1 MAPTPAAGDPVP
13 AITEGDA
20 TGETA
25 AIYTAI
31 RAVTGVPVV
40 NLIWRHLATMPG
52 ALPWTW
58 GALRP
63 LYAAGTVASAA
74 AHLRQNLAL
83 PAMQPWPVSVLESA
97 GLSQADRQSI
107 GRILSSYDRSN
118 AMNLLALAALQA
130 LIRGEAD
137 ATPLPQTNPGAAIPG
152 ELPFLLTFDQMAPAT
167 ADLVYRLKAEMQGLT
182 IAIYRLNAIGDPD
195 HKVIASMYRHLA
207 HWPAFLALVW
217 ERLAPLSTDGRIDTI
232 IAQNLETGRA
242 VAARLA
248 AQIPAPESKLS
259 PEVME
264 QINTALDLFI
274 QYAIGRMVP
283 LCSLL
288 VRGFPHGE

>member
-1 MAPTPAAGDPVP
+1 MALPPAAGDPVP

-25 AIYTAI
+25 AIYTDI

-74 AHLRQNLAL
+74 AHLRQSLAL

-97 GLSQADRQSI
+97 GLSQSDRQSI

-118 AMNLLALAALQA
+118 AMNLVALAALQA
-130 LIRGEAD
+130 LTRGEAD
-137 ATPLPQTNPGAAIPG
+137 ATPLPQTAPGTG
-152 ELPFLLTFDQMAPAT
+152 VTGDLPFLLTFDQMAPAT
-167 ADLVYRLKAEMQGLT
+167 ADLV
-182 IAIYRLNAIGDPD
+182 YRLNAIGDPD

-207 HWPAFLALVW
+207 HWPAFLSLVW
-217 ERLAPLSTDGRIDTI
+217 ERLAPLSSDGRIDTI
-232 IAQNLETGRA
+232 IAQNLGTGRS
-242 VAARLA
+242 VAAKLA
-248 AQIPAPESKLS
+248 AQIPAPSQTPAPAVLD
-259 PEVME
+259 
-264 QINTALDLFI
+264 QINAALDLFI
-274 QYAIGRMVP
+274 NYAIGRMVP
-283 LCSLL
+283 LGSLL
-288 VRGFPHGE
+288 ARSFPHGE

>member
-1 MAPTPAAGDPVP
+1 MAPTPSAGDPVP

-20 TGETA
+20 TGEIA
-25 AIYTAI
+25 AIYTDI

-63 LYAAGTVASAA
+63 LYAANTVASAA
-74 AHLRQNLAL
+74 AHLRQHLAL

-97 GLSQADRQSI
+97 GLSQSDRQTI

-118 AMNLLALAALQA
+118 AMNLVALAGLQA
-130 LIRGEAD
+130 HARGQAD
-137 ATPLPQTNPGAAIPG
+137 ATALPHTDPGGTIQG
-152 ELPFLLTFDQMAPAT
+152 DLPFLLTFDQMTPAVT
-167 ADLVYRLKAEMQGLT
+167 DLV
-182 IAIYRLNAIGDPD
+182 YRLNAIGDPD
-195 HKVIASMYRHLA
+195 HNVIASMYRHLA

-217 ERLAPLSTDGRIDTI
+217 ERLAPLNADGRIDTI
-232 IAQNLETGRA
+232 IADNLVTGRS

-248 AQIPAPESKLS
+248 AQMPALENAPS
-259 PEVME
+259 PAVLD
-264 QINTALDLFI
+264 QINSALDLFI
-274 QYAIGRMVP
+274 RYAIGRMVP
-283 LCSLL
+283 LGTLL
-288 VRGFPHGE
+288 ARSFPHGE